1 MKRATLKILA
11 AAASVTLLVAGCGKD
26 DSGSGDSDKPTTLT
40 ISIWNYDKTPE
51 FKALFTAFESKN
63 PNIKIKPVDILADTY
78 SDKLTAM
85 LAGGDTTD
93 VLTMKNVT
101 DYARYGLRGQL
112 QEISD
117 LVKKLP
123 TKQISG
129 LDAFDLRGKYYAAP
143 YRQDFWLLYYNKDIF
158 DAAKLDYPKAMTWTE
173 YAALAKKLTSESSGK
188 KVYGTYHHEWRS
200 VVQAIAAAQTGGD
213 LLSGKYDFMKNQYD
227 MALELQKSG
236 NAMDWSTIKTQKI
249 SYRTVFE
256 NGTTAMLPMGTWYA
270 ASILQSQQEGK
281 TNVNWGFAPMP
292 QISTGG
298 KTVTFGSPTAFAVN
312 KKAKNSAAAKKFIQ
326 FAAGEEGAK
335 AIASIGVTPAIQN
348 DETSKTF
355 FAMKGM
361 PTDEASKKSFSP
373 DKVVLEMPV
382 SEQTSDIDRILKEE
396 HELIMSGQKKVSD
409 GISSMG
415 SRVKSEV
422 K

>member
-1 MKRATLKILA
+1 MKRRALKVLA
-11 AAASVTLLVAGCGKD
+11 AAASVALVLAGCGKD
-26 DSGSGDSDKPTTLT
+26 DESSDTSKPTT
-40 ISIWNYDKTPE
+40 ISISVWNFDKTPE
-51 FKALFTAFESKN
+51 FKALFDAFEKKH
-63 PNIKIKPVDILADTY
+63 PDIKIKTVDLLADNY

-112 QEISD
+112 LDISS

-129 LDAFDLRGKYYAAP
+129 LDAFDLRSRYYAAP

-158 DAAKLDYPKAMTWTE
+158 DSAKLEHPKAMTWTE
-173 YAALAKKLTSESSGK
+173 YASLAKKLTSETGGK

-213 LLSGKYDFMKNQYD
+213 LLSGKYDFLKSQYE
-227 MALELQKSG
+227 MALDLQKSG
-236 NAMDWSTIKTQKI
+236 DVMDWSTINTQKV

-256 NGTTAMLPMGTWYA
+256 NGTAAMLPMGTWYA
-270 ASILQSQQEGK
+270 ASILQSKAQGR
-281 TNVNWGFAPMP
+281 TSVNWGFAPMP
-292 QISTGG
+292 QTASGDRT
-298 KTVTFGSPTAFAVN
+298 TTFGSPTAFAVN
-312 KKAKNSAAAKKFIQ
+312 KKSKNPEAAKKFIQ
-326 FAAGEEGAK
+326 FAAGEEGAQ
-335 AIASIGVTPAIQN
+335 AIAMIGVTPAIQSE
-348 DETSKTF
+348 DTSKTF
-355 FAMKGM
+355 FAVDGM
-361 PTDEASKKSFSP
+361 PTDEASKKAFSP
-373 DKVVLEMPV
+373 DKVALEMPV
-382 SEQTSDIDRILKEE
+382 SEQTSDIDRILTEE
-396 HELIMSGQKKVSD
+396 HELIMSGQKKISD

-422 K
+422 R